1 MPAAAGRARRA
12 DPGGFGLAA
21 AERKAAIDTG
31 LLLVRVVIG
40 LTLSGRGVQKLF
52 GWFGGPGPSGAGAG
66 FGVMGYRPG
75 KAFERAV

>member
-1 MPAAAGRARRA
+1 M
-12 DPGGFGLAA
+12 
-21 AERKAAIDTG
+21 
-31 LLLVRVVIG
+31 RVVIG